1 MDKSTF
7 QDCLKIL
14 GKLGPEMVIIP
25 EGKFRMGDRRGEHD
39 ERHVRKVWVEKFAMC
54 RYEVT
59 FEEYDLFAE
68 ETDRGRPDDEGM
80 GRANRPVINVS
91 WLDAMAYVDWLSEQ
105 TGKPYGLPSEAQ
117 WEYAARARSTKK
129 YWWGN
134 IASHEYANLN
144 SKDRWKYTAPVGSFD
159 KPNDFGLYDTVGN
172 VWEWVADPYHET
184 YQGAPK
190 DASVWEEN
198 EMGNYKMLRG
208 GSWFNKPKDE
218 WARAANRHHLNQR
231 QRNHHLGFRCSLKVE

>member
-1 MDKSTF
+1 VHK
-7 QDCLKIL
+7 
-14 GKLGPEMVIIP
+14 
-25 EGKFRMGDRRGEHD
+25 
-39 ERHVRKVWVEKFAMC
+39 VRVEKFAMC

-59 FEEYDLFAE
+59 FEEYDFFVDAE
-68 ETDRGRPDDEGM
+68 NGIRPDDEGM
-80 GRANRPVINVS
+80 GRANRSVINVS
-91 WLDAMAYVDWLSEQ
+91 CLDAMAYVNWLSEQ

-117 WEYAARARSTKK
+117 WEYAARAGSTKK

-144 SKDRWKYTAPVGSFD
+144 SKDRWKYSSPVGSFD

-172 VWEWVADPYHET
+172 VWEWVADPYHDT
-184 YQGAPK
+184 YRGAPQNG
-190 DASVWEEN
+190 SVWEEN